1 MSTHEYRLIASSKSP
16 DELVR
21 HDRVDVSL
29 YNDPALFE
37 AELEKIFYR
46 TWVWVAHESE
56 VRNSGDF
63 KTATIGRRP
72 VIVVRDKKGQINVLE
87 NRCRHRGALGG
98 RKGGMED
105 AGGARGGD

>member
-16 DELVR
+16 DELVS

-46 TWVWVAHESE
+46 TWVWVAHESDCLLYT
-56 VRNSGDF
+56 S
-63 KTATIGRRP
+63 
-72 VIVVRDKKGQINVLE
+72 
-87 NRCRHRGALGG
+87 
-98 RKGGMED
+98 D
-105 AGGARGGD
+105 AADLAANPQRSSRW

>member
-16 DELVR
+16 EDLVQP
-21 HDRVDVSL
+21 DRVDVSL

-37 AELEKIFYR
+37 AELDKIFYR

-63 KTATIGRRP
+63 KTATI
-72 VIVVRDKKGQINVLE
+72 KGV
-87 NRCRHRGALGG
+87 AP
-98 RKGGMED
+98 
-105 AGGARGGD
+105 

>member
-46 TWVWVAHESE
+46 TWCGSPTKVKCATAATSRPRPSAVA
-56 VRNSGDF
+56 R
-63 KTATIGRRP
+63 
-72 VIVVRDKKGQINVLE
+72 
-87 NRCRHRGALGG
+87 
-98 RKGGMED
+98 
-105 AGGARGGD
+105 

>member
-1 MSTHEYRLIASSKSP
+1 MSIHEYPLIATSRSP
-16 DELVR
+16 EQLVQ

-63 KTATIGRRP
+63 KTATI
-72 VIVVRDKKGQINVLE
+72 KGV
-87 NRCRHRGALGG
+87 AP
-98 RKGGMED
+98 
-105 AGGARGGD
+105 